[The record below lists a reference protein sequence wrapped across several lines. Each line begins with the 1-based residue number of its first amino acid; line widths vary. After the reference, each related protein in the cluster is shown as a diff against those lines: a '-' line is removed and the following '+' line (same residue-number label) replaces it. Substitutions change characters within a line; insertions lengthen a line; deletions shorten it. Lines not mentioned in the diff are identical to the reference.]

1 MKLQAPIR
9 FMNEAI
15 NSGILDASELK
26 MDALENFGMYVLR
39 RAIDI
44 KTIERYY
51 LEYKNYQNS
60 DHFNRTNFHLTEVG
74 VGDQNPL
81 REILRNDQ
89 LLKLF
94 AKFFL
99 GNVGLYNFRIVK
111 KDSEDFSPVFLHQ
124 DIGYHKGGF
133 ERYSLFIPLTRCWV
147 GNGGL
152 KLYPGTHKFGYLGDV
167 GEIRDFLPADYPR
180 LTPDLFPGDILF
192 MHSAL
197 WHSSGENLS
206 REERVYLDVHIQDAN
221 EPSNAEVLSGK
232 SERQWVLN
240 LSHDEIFSN
249 SRSQK
254 LKELY
259 QKIQQ

>member
-1 MKLQAPIR
+1 MKFNAPIK

-15 NSGILDASELK
+15 NSGALDARVLN
-26 MDALENFGMYVLR
+26 MDVLDNFGMYVLR
-39 RAIDI
+39 KAIDS

-51 LEYKNYQNS
+51 REYKSYQNS

-74 VGDQNPL
+74 VEDGNPL
-81 REILRNDQ
+81 REILKNAQ
-89 LLKLF
+89 LLKLIEQ
-94 AKFFL
+94 FFL

-111 KDSEDFSPVFLHQ
+111 KDAEDFSPVFLHQ
-124 DIGYHKGGF
+124 DVGYHKGGF

-147 GNGGL
+147 ENGGL

-180 LTPDLFPGDILF
+180 LTPELFPGDILF

-197 WHSSGENLS
+197 WHSSGANLS
-206 REERVYLDVHIQDAN
+206 GEERVYLDVHIQDAN
-221 EPSNAEVLSGK
+221 EPSSSQTLTGASDG
-232 SERQWVLN
+232 QWILN

-254 LKELY
+254 LKALY
-259 QKIQQ
+259 QKIQE